1 MDVPRRCS
9 FLLLLTVLLWLA
21 AAVSLAVFVVQ
32 ELEHLGTPGAP
43 RVFLVHGG
51 STLGLFMAAIAS
63 ASFLA
68 ERRRPRP

>member
-1 MDVPRRCS
+1 MDVPRRGS
-9 FLLLLTVLLWLA
+9 SLLLLTVLLWVA

-32 ELEHLGTPGAP
+32 ELEHLGTPAAL

-51 STLGLFMAAIAS
+51 STLGLFMVAIAS
-63 ASFLA
+63 ARFLA